1 MDVKMA
7 CEKCGA
13 EPKVNEEKSNDN
25 WKVYDTTC
33 AACGGRVR
41 MVFE

>member
-13 EPKVNEEKSNDN
+13 EPEKNEEKSNEN
-25 WKVYDTTC
+25 WSVYGLTC
-33 AACGGRVR
+33 SCGGRVR
-41 MVFE
+41 FVFEE